1 MTTENKNP
9 EPEPDDEAL
18 TPSEL
23 ETIQSD
29 PSAPFTLSTG
39 TRIKIARL
47 RTRETMSLLRILTK
61 GAGDVLAQTHFS
73 MDMDP
78 EEFMGI
84 FIGSVML
91 SVPVAEDE
99 TLDFVQRMVLPEFY
113 MDDARTKPE
122 MESNQQM
129 LDALYNEMHNP
140 ELDDLIEIVERIVRT
155 EAPHIQALGKRLA
168 AMLALQPKVA
178 AKKTSRKNSKTSS
191 ARSTKG

>member
-1 MTTENKNP
+1 MTTENENQETGP
-9 EPEPDDEAL
+9 GEAKEG
-18 TPSEL
+18 EL

-29 PSAPFTLSTG
+29 PGAPFTLSTG

-61 GAGDVLAQTHFS
+61 GAGDVLAQTRFS
-73 MDMDP
+73 LDMDP

-99 TLDFVQRMVLPEFY
+99 TLEFVQRMVLPEFFI
-113 MDDARTKPE
+113 DDPRTKPE
-122 MESNQQM
+122 RESNQQM
-129 LDALYNEMHNP
+129 LDALYTEMHNP
-140 ELDDLIEIVERIVRT
+140 ELDDLLEIVERVVRA

-191 ARSTKG
+191 AKSTKG